1 MFALLRNLFVVCLI
15 VAGFGAFL
23 DDDEPAQKTLRIPQ
37 KPSASAGIYVQDNA
51 EVLSEPVYRYLQS
64 LGRQL
69 DQKTTAQL
77 AVVTVNSLHGAPLE
91 DYSLQILR
99 QWGIGSK
106 EKNNGV
112 LMLISTGDRKS
123 RVEVGYGLEGALT
136 DSLTGQIQDQYMLP
150 YFRKGNYEE
159 GIVRGYEALAQA
171 IAKEYNV
178 QLAVSGYAD
187 HSPGNIK
194 VGNDGQSTKE
204 LFDKALAE
212 QNGTAVPGSETQSGA
227 PQNAAEKADRQGTV
241 GDAEQKD
248 VTDPS
253 RAGSANQKTASSAAP
268 ESGSAGANHAG
279 SGEASSLSAGMAAK
293 AAGVLGFVFLKAEAL
308 IDSFG
313 WVPFIII
320 LVLLDVILLNG
331 FFTRL
336 FFRILAFFFSGGG
349 GGYGGGSGGGY
360 SGGGFGGG
368 SGGGGGSSR
377 SW

>member
-15 VAGFGAFL
+15 VVGFGAFL

-212 QNGTAVPGSETQSGA
+212 QNGT
-227 PQNAAEKADRQGTV
+227 PQNAAEKAGRQGTA

-253 RAGSANQKTASSAAP
+253 RAGSENQQTASSTAP

-279 SGEASSLSAGMAAK
+279 NGEASSLSAGMAAK

>member
-15 VAGFGAFL
+15 VVGFGAFL

-212 QNGTAVPGSETQSGA
+212 QNGT
-227 PQNAAEKADRQGTV
+227 PQNAAEKADRQGTA
-241 GDAEQKD
+241 GDAERKD

-279 SGEASSLSAGMAAK
+279 SGESSSLSAGMAAK